1 MISLGVSARD
11 LPPPPLNRGPT
22 AGAGDI
28 VFSPRTYDL
37 RVALAGNS
45 LPVVTMLNAQCTHW
59 GTAGSASAAPRAARS
74 APMARALRART
85 RAASLIAV
93 SRSALRARRRGRCA
107 PFAPG
112 RAATGCHR
120 RLALRARRRWHRR
133 AARPGA
139 FGSPVERGLA
149 LRARRRGRC
158 APGRLH
164 VPPDHLRALPLGGG
178 DDEDVVRCALLETLG
193 ATRASSPAEGEGGE
207 GRSRHYD
214 AQVCGERLRAAAA
227 CAMRVGAT
235 RHWKGSAFPPG
246 QGRRSPAL

>member
-107 PFAPG
+107 PCAG
-112 RAATGCHR
+112 QGSRCGCHR
-120 RLALRARRRWHRR
+120 RLAPRARRRGR

-139 FGSPVERGLA
+139 FGSPVAASRCALGAVAWA
-149 LRARRRGRC
+149 LRAQGG
-158 APGRLH
+158 AYASLLH
-164 VPPDHLRALPLGGG
+164 VW
-178 DDEDVVRCALLETLG
+178 VRSIIIQFTV
-193 ATRASSPAEGEGGE
+193 
-207 GRSRHYD
+207 Y
-214 AQVCGERLRAAAA
+214 
-227 CAMRVGAT
+227 
-235 RHWKGSAFPPG
+235 
-246 QGRRSPAL
+246 